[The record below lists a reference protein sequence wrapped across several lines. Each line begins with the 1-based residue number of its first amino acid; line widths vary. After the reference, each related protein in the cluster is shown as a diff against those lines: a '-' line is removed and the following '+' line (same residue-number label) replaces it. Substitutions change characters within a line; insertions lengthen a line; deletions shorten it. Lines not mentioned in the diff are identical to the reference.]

1 MPTETVLA
9 LGLTLVSAVAI
20 NWGYLL
26 EHRAASG
33 LPPLSVR
40 HPLRTVRVLLGSRA
54 WLFGFLL
61 ETSGFILYVLA
72 LALAPLALVQSVA
85 AGGIGVL
92 AVLVARISRT
102 RLEPRERVGVG
113 IAIGGLALLAIS
125 LAGGSGQGVAGT
137 WYAIGLWLAVSV
149 GAAVAVATF
158 GARPLPG
165 GAAFGLAAG
174 ILFAAGDIA
183 TKAVVSG
190 GNHLLLGPAMIG
202 FYAGGTMVL
211 QSGFQR
217 GRALTTAGIAT
228 LATNAIPIAAAMT
241 LFREPLPSGVL
252 GVTRVA
258 AFASVVI
265 GAVWL
270 SPKRPDT
277 PADEPSTELPAGE
290 PDMADED
297 GIHVDARRSDLAAS
311 AAIHCPPSR
320 RYKLNAVPQRRRDG

>member
-1 MPTETVLA
+1 MRTETVLG

-26 EHRAASG
+26 EHRAASM
-33 LPPLSVR
+33 LPSFSARRPVR
-40 HPLRTVRVLLGSRA
+40 TLRLLLGSRG
-54 WLFGFLL
+54 WLLGFSL
-61 ETSGFILYVLA
+61 ETGGFILYVVA

-92 AVLVARISRT
+92 ALLVARISRVP
-102 RLEPRERVGVG
+102 LEARERIGVG
-113 IAIGGLALLAIS
+113 ISILGLGLLAIS
-125 LAGGSGQGVAGT
+125 LAGGSGEGVAGT
-137 WYAIGLWLAVSV
+137 WYGIGLWLAVSV
-149 GAAVAVATF
+149 SAAVAAVTV

-202 FYAGGTMVL
+202 FYAAGTLVL

-228 LATNAIPIAAAMT
+228 LATNAIPIVAAMT
-241 LFREPLPSGVL
+241 LFREPLPGGIFGVL
-252 GVTRVA
+252 RVA
-258 AFASVVI
+258 AFACVVI

-270 SPKRPDT
+270 APKRPDA
-277 PADEPSTELPAGE
+277 PADEPPAASLPDE
-290 PDMADED
+290 RDVADEYGVESGPHED
-297 GIHVDARRSDLAAS
+297 RQGPVTAAE
-311 AAIHCPPSR
+311 AEGP
-320 RYKLNAVPQRRRDG
+320 

>member
-26 EHRAASG
+26 EHEAASG

-40 HPLRTVRVLLGSRA
+40 RPLHTARLLIGSRG
-54 WLFGFLL
+54 WLLGFLL
-61 ETSGFILYVLA
+61 ETSGFILYVVA

-92 AVLVARISRT
+92 AVLVARITGT
-102 RLEPRERVGVG
+102 RLQARERVGVG
-113 IAIGGLALLAIS
+113 IAILGLVLLAIS
-125 LAGGSGQGVAGT
+125 LAGGSGEGASAT
-137 WYAIGLWLAVSV
+137 WYAIGLWLAASV
-149 GAAVAVATF
+149 GAAVAAVTV

-165 GAAFGLAAG
+165 GAAFGFAAG

-190 GNHLLLGPAMIG
+190 GNHLLLGPAMVG

-228 LATNAIPIAAAMT
+228 LATNAIPIGAAMT
-241 LFREPLPSGVL
+241 LFREPLPSGVY
-252 GVTRVA
+252 GVMRVA
-258 AFASVVI
+258 AFASVVV

-270 SPKRPDT
+270 SPKRP
-277 PADEPSTELPAGE
+277 PAPSDESSVDPSAGNRYV
-290 PDMADED
+290 ADED
-297 GIHVDARRSDLAAS
+297 GVEGDPDRD
-311 AAIHCPPSR
+311 
-320 RYKLNAVPQRRRDG
+320 RDGAVAAAKTEGPER

>member
-1 MPTETVLA
+1 MRAETLLA

-40 HPLRTVRVLLGSRA
+40 RPARAVRLLVGSRD
-54 WLFGFLL
+54 WLLGFLL
-61 ETSGFILYVLA
+61 ETSGFVLYVVA

-92 AVLVARISRT
+92 AVLVARIRGTGLET
-102 RLEPRERVGVG
+102 REKVGVG
-113 IAIGGLALLAIS
+113 IAITGLVLLAIS
-125 LAGGSGQGVAGT
+125 LAGGSAEGVAGT
-137 WYAIGLWLAVSV
+137 WYAIGLWLAASV
-149 GAAVAVATF
+149 GAAVAAVTF

-190 GNHLLLGPAMIG
+190 GNHLVLGPAMVG
-202 FYAGGTMVL
+202 FYVGGTMML

-217 GRALTTAGIAT
+217 GRALTPAGIAT
-228 LATNAIPIAAAMT
+228 LATNAIPIGAAMT
-241 LFREPLPSGVL
+241 LFREPLPGGVL
-252 GVTRVA
+252 GATRVA
-258 AFASVVI
+258 AFLSVVI

-270 SPKRPDT
+270 APKRPAA
-277 PADEPSTELPAGE
+277 PAAPET
-290 PDMADED
+290 
-297 GIHVDARRSDLAAS
+297 
-311 AAIHCPPSR
+311 
-320 RYKLNAVPQRRRDG
+320 

>member
-1 MPTETVLA
+1 MRTETLLG

-26 EHRAASG
+26 EHRAASK
-33 LPPLSVR
+33 LPSFSARRPV
-40 HPLRTVRVLLGSRA
+40 RTVRLLLGSRG
-54 WLFGFLL
+54 WLLGFSL
-61 ETSGFILYVLA
+61 ETGGFILYVVA

-102 RLEPRERVGVG
+102 PLEARERIGVG
-113 IAIGGLALLAIS
+113 ISILGLVLLAVS
-125 LAGGSGQGVAGT
+125 LAGGSGEGVAPT

-149 GAAVAVATF
+149 GAAVATVTV

-165 GAAFGLAAG
+165 GAAYGLAAG

-202 FYAGGTMVL
+202 FYAAGTMVL

-241 LFREPLPSGVL
+241 LFQEPLPGGVF
-252 GVTRVA
+252 GVMRVA
-258 AFASVVI
+258 AFACVVV

-270 SPKRPDT
+270 APKRPAA
-277 PADEPSTELPAGE
+277 PADEPAVALSSDER
-290 PDMADED
+290 DIADEYGVERGPHED
-297 GIHVDARRSDLAAS
+297 RHESVPATE
-311 AAIHCPPSR
+311 PESR
-320 RYKLNAVPQRRRDG
+320 

>member
-26 EHRAASG
+26 EHGAASQ

-40 HPLRTVRVLLGSRA
+40 RPVHTARVLLGSRA

-61 ETSGFILYVLA
+61 ETSGFILYVVA

-92 AVLVARISRT
+92 ALLVARISRT
-102 RLEPRERVGVG
+102 RLEARERVGVA
-113 IAIGGLALLAIS
+113 IAIVGLALLAIS
-125 LAGGSGQGVAGT
+125 LAGGSAQGVAGT
-137 WYAIGLWLAVSV
+137 WYAIGLWLAASV
-149 GAAVAVATF
+149 GAAAAAITA
-158 GARPLPG
+158 GAGPLPG

-190 GNHLLLGPAMIG
+190 GNHLLLGPTLIG

-217 GRALTTAGIAT
+217 GRPLTTAGIAT

-241 LFREPLPSGVL
+241 LFQEPLPSGAL
-252 GVTRVA
+252 GVTRVG

-270 SPKRPDT
+270 APKRPDT
-277 PADEPSTELPAGE
+277 SADEPSVGPSAGE
-290 PDMADED
+290 PDVGDEN
-297 GIHVDARRSDLAAS
+297 GIEGNPGDDRHGTEVAS
-311 AAIHCPPSR
+311 EAE
-320 RYKLNAVPQRRRDG
+320 VPER

>member
-1 MPTETVLA
+1 MPTETVIA

-26 EHRAASG
+26 EHEAASR
-33 LPPLSVR
+33 LPALSVR
-40 HPLRTVRVLLGSRA
+40 TPARTVRVLLGSRG
-54 WLFGFLL
+54 WLSGFAL
-61 ETSGFILYVLA
+61 ETSGFILYVVA

-92 AVLVARISRT
+92 AVLVARISGT
-102 RLEPRERVGVG
+102 PLQARERAGVG
-113 IAIGGLALLAIS
+113 IAIMGLVLLAIS

-137 WYAIGLWLAVSV
+137 WYGIGLWLAASV
-149 GAAVAVATF
+149 GAAALALTVGV
-158 GARPLPG
+158 RPMPG

-241 LFREPLPSGVL
+241 LFREPLPSGIL

-270 SPKRPDT
+270 APKRPDT
-277 PADEPSTELPAGE
+277 SAEAPSSGREDDIADEGGIQADP
-290 PDMADED
+290 DED
-297 GIHVDARRSDLAAS
+297 RHRAVTASEAEDA
-311 AAIHCPPSR
+311 
-320 RYKLNAVPQRRRDG
+320 QR

>member
-26 EHRAASG
+26 EHGAASQ

-40 HPLRTVRVLLGSRA
+40 RPLGTVRLLLASRA
-54 WLFGFLL
+54 WLLGFLL
-61 ETSGFILYVLA
+61 ETSGFILYVVA

-92 AVLVARISRT
+92 ALLVSRISRT
-102 RLEPRERVGVG
+102 PLQARERIGVAIS
-113 IAIGGLALLAIS
+113 IAGLVLLAIS
-125 LAGGSGQGVAGT
+125 LAGGSAEGVAGT

-149 GAAVAVATF
+149 GAAVASVTV

-165 GAAFGLAAG
+165 GAGYGLAAG

-190 GNHLLLGPAMIG
+190 GNHLVLGPAMLG
-202 FYAGGTMVL
+202 FYGAGTMVL

-241 LFREPLPSGVL
+241 LFQEPLPSGIL
-252 GVTRVA
+252 GVLRVA
-258 AFASVVI
+258 AFASVVM
-265 GAVWL
+265 GAVFL
-270 SPKRPDT
+270 APKRPDT
-277 PADEPSTELPAGE
+277 PADESSPASSAGE
-290 PDMADED
+290 RHIDDED
-297 GIHVDARRSDLAAS
+297 DIEGDPHGDRHRAVAA
-311 AAIHCPPSR
+311 AEAEGPER
-320 RYKLNAVPQRRRDG
+320 